1 MKGLMILANGFED
14 VEALATHD
22 VLKRSMVEVDLVT
35 INETKEVISQYN
47 LHLTLTKTLK
57 EVNLQEYDFLV
68 IPGGGAVSKVLR
80 GRLDIKETIDYFVSQ
95 EKLVTTICAAP
106 SLLADEG
113 YFSKEKFTCFPGCE
127 VNSQGGKYI
136 SDSGV
141 IKSNHYITAKS
152 MAYSLEFGLEII
164 KYLQGEGQMLKIK
177 KAIYGE
183 K

>member
-22 VLKRSMVEVDLVT
+22 VLKRSMLEVDLITV
-35 INETKEVISQYN
+35 NETKEVISQYN
-47 LHLTLTKTLK
+47 LHLTLAKTLK
-57 EVNLQEYDFLV
+57 EVNLQEYGFLV
-68 IPGGGAVSKVLR
+68 IPGGGAVGKVLR
-80 GRLDIKETIDYFVSQ
+80 GRWDIKETIDYFANQ
-95 EKLVTTICAAP
+95 GKLIATICAAP

-113 YFSKEKFTCFPGCE
+113 YFLKEKFTCFPGCE

-136 SDSGV
+136 SDQGV
-141 IKSNHYITAKS
+141 ITSNHYITAKS

-164 KYLQGEGQMLKIK
+164 KYLQGEDQMLKIK
-177 KAIYGE
+177 KAIHGE